1 MRAQILCTR
10 RMNRVV
16 LHLVLPSRRYTEE
29 ELKEAIRT
37 SPSIAAALRKLGLV
51 SRGGN
56 YATLRR
62 AIERLDLDV
71 SHMTGQG
78 GNKGK
83 KFGPKRPLSDY
94 LSNRREIQSY
104 KLKNRLLLEGIMK
117 PQCMK
122 CRRITWNNRPIPLE
136 LDHMNGDNADNRLG
150 NLRLL
155 CPNCHAQTPTYRGK
169 NMGKKGC

>member
-1 MRAQILCTR
+1 M
-10 RMNRVV
+10 
-16 LHLVLPSRRYTEE
+16 
-29 ELKEAIRT
+29 
-37 SPSIAAALRKLGLV
+37 AAALRKLGLV
-51 SRGGN
+51 AKGGN
-56 YATLRR
+56 YGTLRR

-71 SHMTGQG
+71 SHMTGQA

-94 LSNRREIQSY
+94 LGNRQEIQSY

-117 PQCMK
+117 PQCVK
-122 CRRITWNNRPIPLE
+122 CRRKTWNRSPIPLE
-136 LDHMNGDNADNRLG
+136 LDHVNGNNADNRLG

-169 NMGKKGC
+169 NAGRKRE

>member
-1 MRAQILCTR
+1 MIA
-10 RMNRVV
+10 VDF
-16 LHLVLPSRRYTEE
+16 HLVLASRKYTRV
-29 ELKEAIRT
+29 ELKEAIRA

-51 SRGGN
+51 PKGGN

-83 KFGPKRPLSDY
+83 KFGPKRPISDY
-94 LSNRREIQSY
+94 LSNRKEIQSY

-117 PQCMK
+117 PQCVK

-136 LDHMNGDNADNRLG
+136 LDHRNGDNADNRLG